1 MANAQITFTTKQ
13 VEATS
18 NQLLLS
24 RATRA
29 SKKDG
34 KEIPAAFKPLFAVV
48 EVPFVVQ
55 NIANEF
61 VKLAALSGI
70 QQAYQKVLVAKLP
83 LDLLKTSNGADQ
95 IISIDESDLLSAL
108 KSESGE
114 SRRLTK
120 EGINTA
126 WQIVQATALQKL
138 CILKKVESEK
148 LLPDSVRRQFSAAML
163 KRLDFALSF
172 ASTTGARLHS
182 DEALNSALPWMIALV
197 EAEASAD
204 GWIFSAILEKITNE
218 IQRREDERNAIAEE
232 SEENEETVDLSELF

>member
-1 MANAQITFTTKQ
+1 MSNQITFTTKT
-13 VEATS
+13 VEANS

-34 KEIPAAFKPLFAVV
+34 KEVPAAFKPLFAVV

-55 NIANEF
+55 NIADEF
-61 VKLAALSGI
+61 VKLAALNGV
-70 QQAYQKVLVAKLP
+70 QAAYQKVLAAKLP

-95 IISIDESDLLSAL
+95 IISIDEADLLSAL
-108 KSESGE
+108 KAEAGE

-120 EGINTA
+120 ELINGV
-126 WQIVQATALQKL
+126 WQAVQATALQKL
-138 CILKKVESEK
+138 CILKKAESEK
-148 LLPDSVRRQFSAAML
+148 FLPDSVRRQFSAAML

-218 IQRREDERNAIAEE
+218 IQRREDERNAAAEEE
-232 SEENEETVDLSELF
+232 SEESEETVDLSELF

>member
-1 MANAQITFTTKQ
+1 MANQITFTTKQ
-13 VEATS
+13 VEANS

-48 EVPFVVQ
+48 EVPEAVAAI
-55 NIANEF
+55 NDEF
-61 VKLAALSGI
+61 IKLAALNGV
-70 QQAYQKVLVAKLP
+70 QAAYQKIITAKLP
-83 LDLLKTSNGADQ
+83 IDLLKTSNGADQ

-108 KSESGE
+108 KSEAGE

-120 EGINTA
+120 EGINGA
-126 WQIVQATALQKL
+126 WQGIQATALQKL

-148 LLPDSVRRQFSAAML
+148 FLPDSVRRQFSAAML

-197 EAEASAD
+197 ESEVSTD
-204 GWIFSAILEKITNE
+204 GWIFAAILEKITNE
-218 IQRREDERNAIAEE
+218 IQRREDERNAAAEE
-232 SEENEETVDLSELF
+232 SEESEEETVDLSELF

>member
-1 MANAQITFTTKQ
+1 MANQITFTTKQ
-13 VEATS
+13 VEANS

-29 SKKDG
+29 SKRDG
-34 KEIPAAFKPLFAVV
+34 KEVPAAFKALFAVV

-55 NIANEF
+55 NIADEF
-61 VKLAALSGI
+61 IKLAALNGI
-70 QQAYQKVLVAKLP
+70 QQAYQKLIAQKLP
-83 LDLLKTSNGADQ
+83 IDLLKTSNGADQ

-108 KSESGE
+108 KAEAGE

-120 EGINTA
+120 ELINGVWQGI
-126 WQIVQATALQKL
+126 QATALQKL

-148 LLPDSVRRQFSAAML
+148 LLLDSVRRQFSAAML

-197 EAEASAD
+197 EAEVSTD

-232 SEENEETVDLSELF
+232 SEESEETVDLSELF

>member
-13 VEATS
+13 VEAS
-18 NQLLLS
+18 ANEILLS

-34 KEIPAAFKPLFAVV
+34 KEVPAAFKPLFAVV
-48 EVPFVVQ
+48 EVPFEVQ

-61 VKLAALSGI
+61 IKLAALNGI
-70 QQAYQKVLVAKLP
+70 QQAYQKIITAKLP
-83 LDLLKTSNGADQ
+83 ADLLKTSSGSDQ
-95 IISIDESDLLSAL
+95 TISIDSSDLLAAL
-108 KSESGE
+108 KAETGE

-120 EGINTA
+120 ELINGA
-126 WQIVQATALQKL
+126 WIEIQASALQKL
-138 CILKKVESEK
+138 CTLKNVESEK
-148 LLPDSVRRQFSAAML
+148 FLPDSVRRQFSAAML

-197 EAEASAD
+197 EAEASSD

-218 IQRREDERNAIAEE
+218 IQRREDERNAAAEE
-232 SEENEETVDLSELF
+232 SEEEETVDLSELF

>member
-1 MANAQITFTTKQ
+1 MANQIVFTTKQ
-13 VEATS
+13 VEAAA
-18 NQLLLS
+18 NQILLS

-34 KEIPAAFKPLFAVV
+34 KEVPAAFKPLFAVV
-48 EVPFVVQ
+48 EIPSAVAAI
-55 NIANEF
+55 NDEF
-61 VKLAALSGI
+61 IKLAALNGV
-70 QQAYQKVLVAKLP
+70 QAAYQKLIAAKLP
-83 LDLLKTSNGADQ
+83 IDLLKTSNGADQ
-95 IISIDESDLLSAL
+95 VISIDESDLLSAL
-108 KSESGE
+108 KSEAGE

-120 EGINTA
+120 ELINTA

-148 LLPDSVRRQFSAAML
+148 FLPDSVRRQFSAAML

-197 EAEASAD
+197 ESEASSD

-218 IQRREDERNAIAEE
+218 IQRREDERNAAAEEE
-232 SEENEETVDLSELF
+232 SEEEEAVDLSELF

>member
-1 MANAQITFTTKQ
+1 MTNQITFTTKQ
-13 VEATS
+13 VEAS
-18 NQLLLS
+18 ANQILLS

-48 EVPFVVQ
+48 EVPFEIA

-61 VKLAALSGI
+61 IKLAALNGV
-70 QQAYQKVLVAKLP
+70 QAAYQKLIAAKLP

-95 IISIDESDLLSAL
+95 IISIDESDLLSVL
-108 KSESGE
+108 KSEAGE

-120 EGINTA
+120 ELINGA
-126 WQIVQATALQKL
+126 WQGIQATALQKL
-138 CILKKVESEK
+138 CILKKVEAEK
-148 LLPDSVRRQFSAAML
+148 FLPDSVRRQFSAAML

-182 DEALNSALPWMIALV
+182 DEALNSALPWMISLV
-197 EAEASAD
+197 EAEASSD
-204 GWIFSAILEKITNE
+204 GWIFAAILEKITNE
-218 IQRREDERNAIAEE
+218 IQRRDDERNAAAEE
-232 SEENEETVDLSELF
+232 SEESEETVDLSELF

>member
-1 MANAQITFTTKQ
+1 MSNQITFTTKT
-13 VEATS
+13 VEANS

-48 EVPFVVQ
+48 EIPEAVSSIPD
-55 NIANEF
+55 EF
-61 VKLAALSGI
+61 IKLAALNGI
-70 QQAYQKVLVAKLP
+70 QQAYQKLIAAKLP

-95 IISIDESDLLSAL
+95 IISIDEADLLSAL
-108 KSESGE
+108 KAEAGE

-120 EGINTA
+120 ELINGV
-126 WQIVQATALQKL
+126 WQAVQATALQKL
-138 CILKKVESEK
+138 CILKKAESEK
-148 LLPDSVRRQFSAAML
+148 FLPDSVRRQFSAAML

-182 DEALNSALPWMIALV
+182 DDALNSALPWMIALV
-197 EAEASAD
+197 EAEASSD

-218 IQRREDERNAIAEE
+218 IQRREDERNAAAEE
-232 SEENEETVDLSELF
+232 EEESEETVDLSELF

>member
-1 MANAQITFTTKQ
+1 MANQITFTTKSI
-13 VEATS
+13 EANS

-48 EVPFVVQ
+48 EIPEAVAAI
-55 NIANEF
+55 NDEF
-61 VKLAALSGI
+61 IKLAALNGV
-70 QQAYQKVLVAKLP
+70 QAAYQKIITAKLP

-108 KSESGE
+108 KAEAGE

-120 EGINTA
+120 EGINGA

-182 DEALNSALPWMIALV
+182 DDALNSALPWMIALV
-197 EAEASAD
+197 EAEAGSE
-204 GWIFSAILEKITNE
+204 GWIFTAILEKITNE

-232 SEENEETVDLSELF
+232 IEEEEETVDLSDLF

>member
-1 MANAQITFTTKQ
+1 MTAQITFTTKT
-13 VEATS
+13 VEANS

-24 RATRA
+24 RSTRA
-29 SKKDG
+29 SKKNG
-34 KEIPAAFKPLFAVV
+34 IEIVAAFKPMFAVV

-61 VKLAALSGI
+61 VKLAALNGVKA
-70 QQAYQKVLVAKLP
+70 AYQKIITDKLP
-83 LDLLKTSNGADQ
+83 IDLLKTADGADQ
-95 IISIDESDLLSAL
+95 IISIDESDLFSAL

-120 EGINTA
+120 EGINGA
-126 WQIVQATALQKL
+126 WQAVQATALQKL

-197 EAEASAD
+197 EAEASSD
-204 GWIFSAILEKITNE
+204 GWIFAAILEKITNE
-218 IQRREDERNAIAEE
+218 IQRREEERNAAAEEEE
-232 SEENEETVDLSELF
+232 SEEEETVDLSELF

>member
-1 MANAQITFTTKQ
+1 MANQITFTTKSI
-13 VEATS
+13 EAS
-18 NQLLLS
+18 ANQILLS

-48 EVPFVVQ
+48 EIPLEIANV
-55 NIANEF
+55 ANEF
-61 VKLAALSGI
+61 VKLAALNGI
-70 QQAYQKVLVAKLP
+70 QQAYQKLIAAKLP

-95 IISIDESDLLSAL
+95 VVSIDESDLLSAL
-108 KSESGE
+108 KSEAGE

-120 EGINTA
+120 ELINGA

-148 LLPDSVRRQFSAAML
+148 FLPDSVRRQFSAAML
-163 KRLDFALSF
+163 KRLEFALSF

-197 EAEASAD
+197 EAEASSE
-204 GWIFSAILEKITNE
+204 GWIFTAILEKITNE
-218 IQRREDERNAIAEE
+218 IQRREDERNAAAEE
-232 SEENEETVDLSELF
+232 SEESEETVDLSELF

>member
-1 MANAQITFTTKQ
+1 MANQITFTTKSI
-13 VEATS
+13 EANS

-48 EVPFVVQ
+48 EVPEAVAAI
-55 NIANEF
+55 NDEF
-61 VKLAALSGI
+61 IKLAAINGV
-70 QQAYQKVLVAKLP
+70 QQAYQKIITQKLP
-83 LDLLKTSNGADQ
+83 IDLLKTSNGADQ

-108 KSESGE
+108 KSEAGE

-120 EGINTA
+120 ELINGV
-126 WQIVQATALQKL
+126 WQAVQATALQKL

-197 EAEASAD
+197 ESEASVD

-218 IQRREDERNAIAEE
+218 IQRREDERNAAAAEE
-232 SEENEETVDLSELF
+232 SEESEEAVDLSELF

>member
-1 MANAQITFTTKQ
+1 MANQIVFTTKQ
-13 VEATS
+13 VEANS

-48 EVPFVVQ
+48 EIPYA
-55 NIANEF
+55 IAAISDEF
-61 VKLAALSGI
+61 IKLAALNGV
-70 QQAYQKVLVAKLP
+70 QAAYQKLIAAKLP

-108 KSESGE
+108 KSEAGE

-120 EGINTA
+120 ELINGA
-126 WQIVQATALQKL
+126 WQAVQATALQKL

-148 LLPDSVRRQFSAAML
+148 FLPDSVRRQFSAAML

-182 DEALNSALPWMIALV
+182 DEALNSALPWMISLV
-197 EAEASAD
+197 EAEASSD
-204 GWIFSAILEKITNE
+204 GWIFAAILEKITNE
-218 IQRREDERNAIAEE
+218 TQRREDERNAAAEE
-232 SEENEETVDLSELF
+232 SEESEETVDLSELF

>member
-1 MANAQITFTTKQ
+1 MANQITFTTKSI
-13 VEATS
+13 EANS

-48 EVPFVVQ
+48 EVPEAVAAI
-55 NIANEF
+55 NDEF
-61 VKLAALSGI
+61 IKLAALNGV
-70 QQAYQKVLVAKLP
+70 QAAYQKIITAKLP
-83 LDLLKTSNGADQ
+83 IDLLKTSNGSDQ

-108 KSESGE
+108 KSEAGE

-120 EGINTA
+120 ELINGA
-126 WQIVQATALQKL
+126 WQGIQATALQKL

-182 DEALNSALPWMIALV
+182 DEALNSALPWMISLV
-197 EAEASAD
+197 EAEASSD
-204 GWIFSAILEKITNE
+204 GWIFTAILEKITNE
-218 IQRREDERNAIAEE
+218 IQRREDERNAASEE
-232 SEENEETVDLSELF
+232 SEESEEETVDLSELF

>member
-1 MANAQITFTTKQ
+1 MSNQITFTTKT

-18 NQLLLS
+18 NQILLS

-34 KEIPAAFKPLFAVV
+34 KEVPAAFKPLFAVV
-48 EVPFVVQ
+48 EIPEAVAA
-55 NIANEF
+55 IDNEF
-61 VKLAALSGI
+61 IKLAALNGV
-70 QQAYQKVLVAKLP
+70 QQAYQKVLAAKLP
-83 LDLLKTSNGADQ
+83 IDLLKTSNGADQ
-95 IISIDESDLLSAL
+95 TICIEESDLLCVL
-108 KSESGE
+108 KSEAGE

-120 EGINTA
+120 EGINGA
-126 WQIVQATALQKL
+126 WQGIQATALQKL

-148 LLPDSVRRQFSAAML
+148 FLPDSVRRQFSAAML

-182 DEALNSALPWMIALV
+182 DEALNSALPWMISLV
-197 EAEASAD
+197 EAEVSTD

-218 IQRREDERNAIAEE
+218 IQRREDERNAAAEE
-232 SEENEETVDLSELF
+232 SEEEETVDLSELF

>member
-13 VEATS
+13 VEANS

-34 KEIPAAFKPLFAVV
+34 KEVPAAFKPLFAVV
-48 EVPFVVQ
+48 EIPEAVAAI
-55 NIANEF
+55 NDEF
-61 VKLAALSGI
+61 IKLAALSGI
-70 QQAYQKVLVAKLP
+70 QAAYQKLIAAKLP

-95 IISIDESDLLSAL
+95 IISIEESDLLSAL
-108 KSESGE
+108 KAEAGE

-120 EGINTA
+120 ELINGA
-126 WQIVQATALQKL
+126 WQGIQATALQKL
-138 CILKKVESEK
+138 CILKKVEAEK
-148 LLPDSVRRQFSAAML
+148 FLPDSVRRQFSAAML

-197 EAEASAD
+197 ESEVSTD
-204 GWIFSAILEKITNE
+204 GWIFAAILEKITNE
-218 IQRREDERNAIAEE
+218 IQRREDERNAAAAEE
-232 SEENEETVDLSELF
+232 SEEEEAVDLSELF

>member
-1 MANAQITFTTKQ
+1 MTKQITFTTKSI
-13 VEATS
+13 EANS

-48 EVPFVVQ
+48 EIPFVVQ
-55 NIANEF
+55 NIPDEF
-61 VKLAALSGI
+61 IKLAALNGI
-70 QQAYQKVLVAKLP
+70 QQAYQKLIAAKLP
-83 LDLLKTSNGADQ
+83 LDLLKTSNGSDQ
-95 IISIDESDLLSAL
+95 IISIEESDLLSAL
-108 KSESGE
+108 KSEAGE

-120 EGINTA
+120 DGINTA
-126 WQIVQATALQKL
+126 WQGIQATALQKL

-148 LLPDSVRRQFSAAML
+148 FLPDSVRRQFSAAML
-163 KRLDFALSF
+163 KRLEFALSF

-197 EAEASAD
+197 EAEASSD
-204 GWIFSAILEKITNE
+204 GWIFAAILEKITNE
-218 IQRREDERNAIAEE
+218 IQRREDERNAAAAEE

>member
-1 MANAQITFTTKQ
+1 MSNQITFTTKQ

-48 EVPFVVQ
+48 EIPEAVST
-55 NIANEF
+55 IDNEF
-61 VKLAALSGI
+61 IKLAALNGI
-70 QQAYQKVLVAKLP
+70 QQAYQKLIAAKLP
-83 LDLLKTSNGADQ
+83 IDLLKTSNGADQ

-108 KSESGE
+108 KSEAGE

-120 EGINTA
+120 ELINGA

-148 LLPDSVRRQFSAAML
+148 FLPDSVRRQFSAAML

-182 DEALNSALPWMIALV
+182 DEALNSALPWMISLV
-197 EAEASAD
+197 EAEASSD
-204 GWIFSAILEKITNE
+204 GWIFTAILEKITNE
-218 IQRREDERNAIAEE
+218 LQRREDERNAIVEE
-232 SEENEETVDLSELF
+232 SEEETVDLSELF

>member
-1 MANAQITFTTKQ
+1 MANQITFTTKSI
-13 VEATS
+13 EATS

-24 RATRA
+24 RSTRA
-29 SKKDG
+29 SKKNG
-34 KEIPAAFKPLFAVV
+34 IEIVAAFKPMFAVV
-48 EVPFVVQ
+48 EIPEAVST
-55 NIANEF
+55 IDNEF
-61 VKLAALSGI
+61 IKLAALNGVKA
-70 QQAYQKVLVAKLP
+70 AYQKIITDKLP
-83 LDLLKTSNGADQ
+83 IDLLKTADGADQ

-120 EGINTA
+120 ELINGA

-148 LLPDSVRRQFSAAML
+148 FLPDSVRRQFSAAML

-197 EAEASAD
+197 EAEASSD

-218 IQRREDERNAIAEE
+218 TQRREDERNAAAAEE
-232 SEENEETVDLSELF
+232 EESEETVDLSELF